1 MPALSSSPILSVLDQ
16 SGLSLDEPAQL
27 SLVEALAQ
35 VPDPR
40 SARGVRHGVL
50 SVLLISAC
58 AVLAGARSYAAI
70 AEYAHDSGREVLD
83 SLQVGAVAPHAS
95 TIRRVLQQLD
105 PDVFDAALRSW
116 TLARLATQAAD
127 PPRPQRPRE
136 ARRVLAVDGKTIRG
150 ARRRDG
156 TRAHLVAVFDLAS
169 GAVLAQREIAHKGGE
184 VALVPRLLDELDL
197 TDVLVTADALHTQR
211 AHADYLHGR
220 GGHYLMT
227 VKANQ
232 PRLLRRLQALPWRQ
246 IGPAARLRARG
257 HGRVETRTISVVA
270 LYPSPDFHGREFFPH
285 ATQAIKLVRRRRS
298 LVGRWHT
305 ATIYA
310 ITSLPGWQAD
320 PVLLAGWIRGH
331 WKIENQL
338 HWVRDV
344 TFDEDRSAV
353 RTAAGPQIMAA
364 LRNLAITALRL
375 AGTSNIAAGLRH
387 HARDSRRPLAT
398 YAIT

>member
-116 TLARLATQAAD
+116 TLARLATQAPD

-338 HWVRDV
+338 HC
-344 TFDEDRSAV
+344 
-353 RTAAGPQIMAA
+353 
-364 LRNLAITALRL
+364 
-375 AGTSNIAAGLRH
+375 
-387 HARDSRRPLAT
+387 
-398 YAIT
+398 